1 MSTLE
6 ERYGALQ
13 AKTVLLVAKY
23 REQEAQRVEA
33 EEALKAKEQLVSLLV
48 SERDRE
54 REEAAARQHELETK
68 LAAAERRARAA
79 ELREEERTARLQVVL
94 ARLRGR
100 HDEDSVSSDEG
111 DEKESP
117 RAAAEDSGTDDSS
130 ETTGQSDSGEEGEAA
145 SRDAEEALFSSLYSD
160 EAAPRAPVR
169 PAWMEEARTA
179 EEAQQRRLASPEQ
192 RRHSVNTD
200 KKKQLQGMLRRG
212 AVFKGEMMCD
222 VLRIF

>member
-13 AKTVLLVAKY
+13 AKTVLLVGKY
-23 REQEAQRVEA
+23 REQEAQCVEA

-100 HDEDSVSSDEG
+100 HDEDSVSSDDG

-117 RAAAEDSGTDDSS
+117 RVAAEDSGTDDSS
-130 ETTGQSDSGEEGEAA
+130 ETSGQSDSGEEGEAA
-145 SRDAEEALFSSLYSD
+145 GWQRKCTSNILDQTR
-160 EAAPRAPVR
+160 
-169 PAWMEEARTA
+169 
-179 EEAQQRRLASPEQ
+179 RRLE
-192 RRHSVNTD
+192 
-200 KKKQLQGMLRRG
+200 LRRG
-212 AVFKGEMMCD
+212 RRGWRSRARRRRRSSGGWPAPSSSAAAT
-222 VLRIF
+222 R